1 MEVPEGKVFD
11 GWYMQSFAEDG
22 QEHLKKMFAPGAN
35 GSVNLSGNKE
45 PLNSMIL
52 IPQFTDVKGEG

>member
-1 MEVPEGKVFD
+1 
-11 GWYMQSFAEDG
+11 MQSFAEDG

-52 IPQFTDVKGEG
+52 IPQFTDAKEEG